1 MASSPV
7 LGSDFRLERMR
18 GQPPD
23 TAVTSLDSS
32 RSISWVMV
40 SFTALSTG
48 SISIV
53 QRLGPSALSSGF
65 HSFCQRMTMRRGGH
79 LCGEARPADGLRAE

>member
-1 MASSPV
+1 MAISPV
-7 LGSDFRLERMR
+7 SSSDFRLERMR
-18 GQPPD
+18 GQPLD
-23 TAVTSLDSS
+23 TAVMSLDSS

-48 SISIV
+48 SSSMV

-65 HSFCQRMTMRRGGH
+65 HSC
-79 LCGEARPADGLRAE
+79 C